1 MNVVRGRT
9 TRPGR
14 VPPFCPGSSIAPMRT
29 RNVAD
34 EIAAHPTTFVVGA
47 HTVVVCPVASNG
59 RWTLTVD
66 GATTDRTFE
75 TEVDAWSEGV
85 RTADRLDHPPPAGG

>member
-1 MNVVRGRT
+1 
-9 TRPGR
+9 
-14 VPPFCPGSSIAPMRT
+14 MRS

-34 EIAAHPTTFVVGA
+34 EIICHPTTFTVGA
-47 HTVVVCPVASNG
+47 HTLVLTPLPAPGRTWN

-66 GATTDRTFE
+66 GAATDRTFE

-85 RTADRLDHPPPAGG
+85 RAADELDRAAAAR